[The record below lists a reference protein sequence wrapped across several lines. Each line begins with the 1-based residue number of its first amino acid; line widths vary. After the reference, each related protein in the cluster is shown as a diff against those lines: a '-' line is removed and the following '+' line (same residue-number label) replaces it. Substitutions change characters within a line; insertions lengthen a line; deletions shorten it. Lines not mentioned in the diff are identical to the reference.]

1 MPRYVDVKLTDNGTY
16 YDLTIGDDGDFER
29 VNSFDTAILLS
40 LYCERRASESEVEI
54 PEMRRGWIGNYYQ
67 LVELGSKMWLLY
79 QARLTQNT
87 LNRCRTYL
95 QQALSWLTDYGYA
108 KQVTVT
114 PTRDIETGRMDVVI
128 NIRRNDDEI
137 ETLNYA
143 LWENTGV

>member
-1 MPRYVDVKLTDNGTY
+1 MTKNVDVKFTDNGDY
-16 YDLTIGDDGDFER
+16 YDLTIGDGGDFEK

-67 LVELGSKMWLLY
+67 PVELGSKMWLLY
-79 QARLTQNT
+79 QARLTQST

-95 QQALSWLTDYGYA
+95 QQAFSWITDYGYA
-108 KQVTVT
+108 KQVIAT
-114 PTRDIETGRMDVVI
+114 PSRDIEAGSMNADVF
-128 NIRRNDDEI
+128 IRRNDDEI
-137 ETLNYA
+137 ETLNYT